1 MHLPVNVRIVFTTM
15 ADGFKGRVL
24 QSGVGLLLPGDRFIP
39 VEGRPLH
46 LKMCGNLWVVSLC
59 STAYMKIH
67 V

>member
-1 MHLPVNVRIVFTTM
+1 M

-39 VEGRPLH
+39 VEGPPIH